1 MSAKVKTFRGFRRNF
16 TEVGS
21 LSHYLQA
28 PSNWWLGMGFLN
40 HQEYLKHYLGNLW
53 NKYLYNLNVLAILDW
68 IPLLN
73 YAFWVDQPAG
83 QVAMNCPSFIHS
95 RWLGMGWRSPVPLV
109 LVYHG
114 PDNKSPPNLG
124 VAIAIDPFTKRC
136 TSKWALSLFP
146 SKERITYPTNGEREN
161 HRLKHTLGWDML
173 DPWRLKNGLL

>member
-146 SKERITYPTNGEREN
+146 SKERSHIPPTGKEKIIDSNI
-161 HRLKHTLGWDML
+161 
-173 DPWRLKNGLL
+173 PWVGIC